1 MIKNITIAVLVA
13 IVIGLVIY
21 ISVTKKPE
29 AKLVPSAEQAQNVE
43 SKTTPENTVTAATY
57 THKSYGFTME
67 LPTGYVPQ
75 EVVGETGPTVS
86 IELPKGWLVYV
97 TNATWWE
104 QHSLT
109 GQATLVRT
117 EKIGNTT
124 FAVYKYNGQA
134 EEFYWFRQGNVAY
147 MFIGDAQEYMKTFK
161 FVGWA
166 Q

>member
-1 MIKNITIAVLVA
+1 MAKNITIAVLVA
-13 IVIGLVIY
+13 VIIGLVIY
-21 ISVTKKPE
+21 LSVSKKSE
-29 AKLVPSAEQAQNVE
+29 VKLVPPTEQTQNVE
-43 SKTTPENTVTAATY
+43 VSTTPTDPVVAQTY
-57 THKSYGFTME
+57 TYKDHGFTME
-67 LPTGYVPQ
+67 LPVGYVPQ
-75 EVVGETGPTVS
+75 KVTGETGPTIS

-104 QHSLT
+104 QNNLV
-109 GQATLVRT
+109 GQATLLRT

-124 FAVYKYNGQA
+124 FSVYKYDGQA

-147 MFIGDAQEYMKTFK
+147 VFTSGAQEYMKTFK